1 MSAPQHC
8 YLRMHHDSIF
18 HCCGPGLRF
27 KKLPK
32 QIRLDFHVQY
42 LLTESYIGF
51 FVNCSLFNDKYSSY
65 FHMTFYLR
73 KCHFL
78 IFFWLTNKFELVS
91 RPLTV
96 GIYLS
101 VAMNCGLNAQWSS
114 SHFVEIT
121 SNIVVSNHVP
131 VSIYLK
137 KVTEH
142 DLLPICL
149 LSLLT
154 GCSSSRMVIIS
165 TVVNRVFIL
174 TSLNSDLKKG

>member
-32 QIRLDFHVQY
+32 QIGLDFHVQY

-101 VAMNCGLNAQWSS
+101 VAMNYQELWIKCS
-114 SHFVEIT
+114 VEQF
-121 SNIVVSNHVP
+121 SFCWDNFKHRGEQSCA
-131 VSIYLK
+131 SINLSEKGHWTWPTAYL
-137 KVTEH
+137 
-142 DLLPICL
+142 PA
-149 LSLLT
+149 LSPYRLQFL
-154 GCSSSRMVIIS
+154 
-165 TVVNRVFIL
+165 
-174 TSLNSDLKKG
+174 

>member
-32 QIRLDFHVQY
+32 QIGLDFHVQY

-101 VAMNCGLNAQWSS
+101 VAMNYQELWIKCSVEQFSFLLRKLQTSWWAIMCQYQFIWKRSLNM
-114 SHFVEIT
+114 T
-121 SNIVVSNHVP
+121 C
-131 VSIYLK
+131 
-137 KVTEH
+137 
-142 DLLPICL
+142 CL
-149 LSLLT
+149 SACSLSLPAAVPLEWW
-154 GCSSSRMVIIS
+154 
-165 TVVNRVFIL
+165 
-174 TSLNSDLKKG
+174 